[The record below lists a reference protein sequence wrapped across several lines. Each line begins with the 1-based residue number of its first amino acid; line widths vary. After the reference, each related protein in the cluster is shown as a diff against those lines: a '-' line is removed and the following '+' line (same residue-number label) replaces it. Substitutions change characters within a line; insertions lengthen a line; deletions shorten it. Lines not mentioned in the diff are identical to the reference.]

1 MERTNRFNPLKA
13 HKLIQEY
20 EKKGEYE
27 KSKFIKE
34 LLYRYSRL
42 YPNDLP
48 EETLLFIG
56 RYKRKS
62 INEVLH
68 NFGYEIEAYKKDLIR
83 KFPFKSYGIVLKIK

>member
-1 MERTNRFNPLKA
+1 MKTTNRFNPLKA

-20 EKKGEYE
+20 EKKGEHE
-27 KSKFIKE
+27 KSKFIKG

-42 YPNDLP
+42 YPKDLS

-56 RYKRKS
+56 RFKRKS

-68 NFGYEIEAYKKDLIR
+68 DFGYEIESYKKDLIR
-83 KFPFKSYGIVLKIK
+83 KFPFESYAIVLKIK